1 MDPEKKDTQIES
13 AEELEAEKGHLAE
26 VKEDEI
32 RANIVKDFG
41 FDPEADK
48 ERIEKLVQ
56 KELGYKKTIST
67 AIGQKVKYRTK
78 VQEFD
83 KKNPP
88 KPKEGES
95 SSTDVDTKIEQ
106 ALEKDRLESM
116 EYPDDIKAII
126 KNVAEINKISVR
138 KAVSDPY
145 VQSRIEAWKKDS
157 GADDAAAG
165 RKNQNGG
172 GSGADDLEIPDYDLT
187 TEEGRKKWDEWK
199 KDQKA
204 KGN

>member
-32 RANIVKDFG
+32 RSNIVKEFG

-67 AIGQKVKYRTK
+67 AIGQKVKYRSK
-78 VQEFD
+78 VTELSQN
-83 KKNPP
+83 NPP
-88 KPKEGES
+88 KPKDGEKPPV
-95 SSTDVDTKIEQ
+95 DVNTAVNE
-106 ALEKDRLESM
+106 ALEKERLDDM

-126 KNVAEINKISVR
+126 KSVATVNKISVK
-138 KAVSDPY
+138 KAVLDPY
-145 VQSRIEAWKKDS
+145 VVSKIEAWKKDK

-165 RKNQNGG
+165 RKNQNSGG
-172 GSGADDLEIPDYDLT
+172 NGVDDLEIPDFDLT
-187 TEEGRKKWDEWK
+187 TEEGRKGWDNWK
-199 KDQKA
+199 KDQIA

>member
-1 MDPEKKDTQIES
+1 MDPEKNNTQIES

-95 SSTDVDTKIEQ
+95 SSADVDTKIQ
-106 ALEKDRLESM
+106 AALEADRLEAM

-187 TEEGRKKWDEWK
+187 TEEGRKSWDQWK